1 MPEDHSARVI
11 AAPFAESLGERYLS
25 YALSTIMARSL
36 PDVRDGLKPVHRRLL
51 YAMRALRLDADGAFK
66 KCARVVGDVIGKY
79 HPHGEGA
86 VYDAMVRLAQE
97 FAVRY
102 PLVDGQGNFGN
113 IDGDRAAAMRYT
125 EARLTAVA
133 EALLADIDRGTVDFR
148 DNYDGSETE
157 PEVLPAAFPNLLANG
172 ASGIAVGM
180 ACAIPPHNAG
190 ELCGALLHLIER
202 PGASAGELAE
212 FVPGPDLPTGGVLVE
227 PPAAAAEAYATG
239 RGSFRLRARWRVEDL
254 GRGQYRI
261 VVFELPWQVPKAR
274 LVARIADAMAAKKL
288 PWLADIIDESAE
300 DVRLALVP
308 RSRSVA
314 PEALM
319 ESLFRA
325 SELEVRVP
333 LNLNVLDAERRPRVM
348 SLPEA
353 LRAFL
358 DHRREVLARR
368 SRHRLERI
376 ARRLD
381 ILEGQLV
388 AFLNIDEV
396 IRIIREDDDP
406 KARMMARWSLTD
418 TQAEAIL
425 NMRLRNLRRL
435 EEIEI
440 RREAEALLVEQEELD
455 TLLASD
461 RAQWRA
467 IAAEIREM
475 RKKFGADA
483 PGGARRTEIGAPPGT
498 AEVPP
503 EALVEREPITVLCS
517 EKGWIRAVRG
527 HLAED
532 AEVRFKEGDRQR
544 SRLHAQSTDKLLILA
559 TNGRFYTLDCDRLPG
574 GRGFG
579 EPVKLMVDLGNE
591 DDLATLVVHRPGGR
605 LLVAASDGRGFA
617 IDEDDAV
624 ARTRGGRQAL
634 NLAEGARARVCAPIP
649 DGADRVAAVGEN
661 RRMLVFGIDELPAM
675 SRGRGAMLQKYA
687 GDGGLADAIAFRAAD
702 GLSWRQ
708 GSRVRVL
715 TEFEEWAGKRGRI
728 GRPVPRGF
736 PKNNRFG

>member
-1 MPEDHSARVI
+1 MPDDHSAQVI
-11 AAPFAESLGERYLS
+11 VAPFADSLGERYLS

-148 DNYDGSETE
+148 ANYDGSETE

-190 ELCGALLHLIER
+190 ELCDALLHLIDN
-202 PGASAGELAE
+202 PDAAAGDLVE
-212 FVPGPDLPTGGVLVE
+212 FVPGPDLPTGGLLVE
-227 PPAAAAEAYATG
+227 PRAAAAEAYATG

-274 LVARIADAMAAKKL
+274 LVAKIADAMAAKKL

-300 DVRLALVP
+300 DVRLVLVP
-308 RSRSVA
+308 RSRSVE

-325 SELEVRVP
+325 SELEVRIP

-348 SLPEA
+348 SLSQA

-368 SRHRLERI
+368 SRHRMDRI

-396 IRIIREDDDP
+396 IRIIREEDDP
-406 KARMMARWSLTD
+406 KQRMIARWSLTD

-425 NMRLRNLRRL
+425 NMRLRNLRKL
-435 EEIEI
+435 EE
-440 RREAEALLVEQEELD
+440 
-455 TLLASD
+455 S
-461 RAQWRA
+461 
-467 IAAEIREM
+467 
-475 RKKFGADA
+475 
-483 PGGARRTEIGAPPGT
+483 
-498 AEVPP
+498 
-503 EALVEREPITVLCS
+503 
-517 EKGWIRAVRG
+517 
-527 HLAED
+527 
-532 AEVRFKEGDRQR
+532 
-544 SRLHAQSTDKLLILA
+544 
-559 TNGRFYTLDCDRLPG
+559 
-574 GRGFG
+574 
-579 EPVKLMVDLGNE
+579 
-591 DDLATLVVHRPGGR
+591 
-605 LLVAASDGRGFA
+605 
-617 IDEDDAV
+617 
-624 ARTRGGRQAL
+624 
-634 NLAEGARARVCAPIP
+634 
-649 DGADRVAAVGEN
+649 
-661 RRMLVFGIDELPAM
+661 
-675 SRGRGAMLQKYA
+675 
-687 GDGGLADAIAFRAAD
+687 
-702 GLSWRQ
+702 
-708 GSRVRVL
+708 
-715 TEFEEWAGKRGRI
+715 
-728 GRPVPRGF
+728 
-736 PKNNRFG
+736 